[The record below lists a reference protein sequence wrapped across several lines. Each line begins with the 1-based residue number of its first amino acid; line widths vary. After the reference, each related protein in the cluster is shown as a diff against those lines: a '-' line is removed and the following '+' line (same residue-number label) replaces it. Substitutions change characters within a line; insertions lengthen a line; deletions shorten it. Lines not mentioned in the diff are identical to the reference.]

1 MKGTPADRRPGC
13 CTSRQTDSCFTE
25 QVRVQVP
32 ALQERVLPEQARVL
46 PERALQQALPE
57 RVPVREHFDCMRPAK

>member
-1 MKGTPADRRPGC
+1 LL
-13 CTSRQTDSCFTE
+13 TE

-32 ALQERVLPEQARVL
+32 ALRERVLPEQARVL